1 MLVEV
6 REQAATLR
14 RVLLDFERGVVLS
27 TGSTA
32 R

>member
-1 MLVEV
+1 MLVELPNG
-6 REQAATLR
+6 AATLR
-14 RVLLDFERGVVLS
+14 HILLDFERGVVLS